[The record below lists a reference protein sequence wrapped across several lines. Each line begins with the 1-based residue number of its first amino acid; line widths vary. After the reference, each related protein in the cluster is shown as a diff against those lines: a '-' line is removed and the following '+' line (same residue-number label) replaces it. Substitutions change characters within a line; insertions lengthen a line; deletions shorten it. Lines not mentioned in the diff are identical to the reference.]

1 MKLTDK
7 VVLITGAGSGIG
19 RETAR
24 RLAREG
30 ARLVLCDINRGA
42 VDSVAAEVT
51 AQGCSAA
58 FAVSLDVAS
67 PQAWTLVGEQVLK
80 KFGGLHGLVNAAG
93 LARPGTV
100 ESTTIEDWQL
110 QIEVNLNGTFLGCR
124 TALPLI
130 KAAGAGGSI
139 VNISSLAAILAS
151 DDTAAYN
158 ASKAGVSALTKSVAM
173 HGGKLRPPVRCNA
186 VLPGYVDTPMLA
198 PLSAM
203 VGGHDRFMALL
214 ASCTPIG
221 AVVLPA
227 DVAALIAFLLSDDAR
242 MISGADIPIDGGLLA
257 GGDAPPAVVR
267 KHLAGNSPT
276 SGVDA

>member
-7 VVLITGAGSGIG
+7 VVLVTGAGSGIG

-24 RLAREG
+24 RLAAEG
-30 ARLVLCDINRGA
+30 ARVVLCDINRSA
-42 VDSVAAEVT
+42 ID
-51 AQGCSAA
+51 SAA
-58 FAVSLDVAS
+58 SETEALGSAALALPLDVAS
-67 PQAWTLVGEQVLK
+67 PQGWVQIGEQVARE
-80 KFGGLHGLVNAAG
+80 FGGLYGLVNAAG
-93 LARPGTV
+93 LARPGSV
-100 ESTTIEDWQL
+100 EDTTIDDWRL

-124 TALPLI
+124 TALPLM
-130 KAAGAGGSI
+130 KATGRGGSI
-139 VNISSLAAILAS
+139 VNLSSLAALLAS

-198 PLSAM
+198 PMSAM
-203 VGGHDRFMALL
+203 VGGHDKFMALL

-221 AVVLPA
+221 DVVMPA
-227 DVAALIAFLLSDDAR
+227 DVAALVAFLLSDDAR

-267 KHLAGNSPT
+267 KYLAST
-276 SGVDA
+276 SQAIGARA